1 MTLSSEVS
9 ARAQKDQNEGLS
21 AGLNLIRDRWIP
33 VRRKDGTV
41 EKIRPAEVLDFGPDG
56 ENPPV
61 AVAAVRPDFN
71 SALIQFLIGIFQTAA
86 APKREGDWRKTWKN
100 RPTVD
105 AMQREFDDFAHAF
118 EVEPNTEKGGPLFMQ
133 DLDPLGSQSPKA
145 VNELLLDTPTGN
157 TLNLNKDHFTKDR
170 GEQLLCPQCALLS
183 LLTLQLNAPSGGSG
197 HRTSLRGGGP
207 LNTVV

>member
-71 SALIQFLIGIFQTAA
+71 SALIQFLIGIFQTAV

-100 RPTVD
+100 QPSVGFFSG
-105 AMQREFDDFAHAF
+105 AAIMMF
-118 EVEPNTEKGGPLFMQ
+118 NSLM
-133 DLDPLGSQSPKA
+133 
-145 VNELLLDTPTGN
+145 
-157 TLNLNKDHFTKDR
+157 
-170 GEQLLCPQCALLS
+170 EQKMKNLS
-183 LLTLQLNAPSGGSG
+183 LAL
-197 HRTSLRGGGP
+197 
-207 LNTVV
+207 VMFFVM